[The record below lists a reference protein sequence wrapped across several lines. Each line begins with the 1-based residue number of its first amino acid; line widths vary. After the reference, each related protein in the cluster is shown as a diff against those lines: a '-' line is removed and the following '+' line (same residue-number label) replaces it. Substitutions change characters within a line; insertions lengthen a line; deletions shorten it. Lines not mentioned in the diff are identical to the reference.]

1 VLSRLVRIVNLT
13 IAILVL
19 LIAVAVYWYAVRPL
33 PKTSGE
39 ITAPIRQPAV
49 IKRDAR
55 GIPHIEASSWQ
66 DAIFLQGYA
75 TAQDR
80 LWQMD
85 GLRRFGAGDLGE
97 VFGPSALASDERSR
111 QMRMRAIAEA
121 YVHGLA
127 PRHREVLVEYARGV
141 NYFIDTHRGDYSLE
155 FSLPG
160 RQYGPRPWTLV
171 DSMLVGLVMI
181 RDLTDSSKFEFDK
194 GALLQMA
201 DPAKVRTL
209 FPSLQGQYVSPG
221 SNAWAV
227 SGLRTA
233 DGKPMA
239 ANDPHLAYRIPN
251 TWHLVH
257 IRAPGLNV
265 SGAALPGLPCVI
277 TGHNEQIAWGVTNLE
292 VDVMDLY
299 AEQMDERN
307 GRYLF
312 QGKVEQAQLDR
323 QVIGVRGRKP
333 VEVDTWVTRHGPVVL
348 HQNGKA
354 YSMRWIAA
362 EGFDFPFFDIDRAQN
377 WEEFRA
383 ALSGYWSPAQ
393 NFIYADRAGNIG
405 YQAAGRTPVRHD
417 FDGDTPLDGA
427 SGKCEWDG
435 YIPFEQMPHAYNP
448 ASGMV
453 VTANQNPFPPDFAYR
468 IDGSFAD
475 KYRVEQ
481 IRALLNRKSK
491 LTVSY
496 MLAVQKDVY
505 SAYDYFLAQQVLA
518 GFAKRGSNDAL
529 TRDAVRIF
537 RRWNGQMDKD
547 DAAPMMTQLLHT
559 QIGTVLVAS
568 LLQPAMNKAL
578 SAKLESQPQNTQIKA
593 GQPGRTAIAGSS
605 PSVSVSGP
613 TVPDIFPRP
622 QVIEGLLRSRP
633 HGWVANDDWDA
644 WLLENF
650 RSALQDGRKRQGTP
664 IAKWRWGRMLEWK
677 LAHPV
682 GRELPVVDAFF
693 DIGPVEMSGSGTTV
707 KQTTST
713 LGPSERMVVDLG
725 DLDKSVQNL
734 VVGESGFV
742 ASPHYKDQWWAY
754 YVSESFPMQFD
765 HVDAKEV
772 LRVGPERQ

>member
-1 VLSRLVRIVNLT
+1 VLPRLVRIINVS

-19 LIAVAVYWYAVRPL
+19 LMAFAAYWYAVRPL
-33 PKTSGE
+33 PKTSGA
-39 ITAPIRQPAV
+39 ITAPITGPAA

-55 GIPHIEASSWQ
+55 GVPHIEASSWQ

-85 GLRRFGAGDLGE
+85 GLRRFAAGELAE
-97 VFGPSALASDERSR
+97 VFGPSALALDERSR
-111 QMRMRAIAEA
+111 KMRMRAIADS
-121 YVHGLA
+121 YVQRLKGTD
-127 PRHREVLVEYARGV
+127 RELLVEYARGV

-160 RQYGPRPWTLV
+160 HSYDPRPWTLT

-227 SGLRTA
+227 SGTHTE
-233 DGKPMA
+233 DGKPIA
-239 ANDPHLAYRIPN
+239 ANDPHLACRIPN

-257 IRAPGLNV
+257 LKAPGLNV
-265 SGAALPGLPCVI
+265 SGAALPGLPAVI
-277 TGHNEQIAWGVTNLE
+277 TGHNDQIAWGVTNLQA
-292 VDVMDLY
+292 DVMDLY
-299 AEQMDERN
+299 AEQIDERN

-312 QGKVEQAQLDR
+312 QDKLEQAQFDP

-348 HQNGKA
+348 HRNGKS
-354 YSMRWIAA
+354 YSMRWIATD
-362 EGFDFPFFDIDRAQN
+362 GFDFPFFEVDRAQN
-377 WEEFRA
+377 WQQFRA
-383 ALSGYWSPAQ
+383 ALSGYWAAAQ

-405 YQAAGRTPVRHD
+405 YQAAGRVPVRHD

-427 SGKCEWDG
+427 SGKFEWDG
-435 YIPFEQMPHAYNP
+435 YIPFEQMPSVYNP
-448 ASGMV
+448 ASGIV
-453 VTANQNPFPPDFAYR
+453 ATANQNPFPPDFAYR
-468 IDGSFAD
+468 INGSFAD

-491 LTVSY
+491 LTVPY
-496 MLAVQKDVY
+496 MLTIQKDVY
-505 SAYDYFLAQQVLA
+505 SAYGYFLAQQVLTA
-518 GFAKRGSNDAL
+518 FAKRGSNDPL
-529 TRDAVRIF
+529 TRDAIPVL
-537 RRWNGQMDKD
+537 RRWNGQMEKD
-547 DAAPMMTQLLHT
+547 DAAPMMTELLNT
-559 QIGTVLVAS
+559 QIGTMLVAS
-568 LLQPAMNKAL
+568 LLQPAMNAAL
-578 SAKLESQPQNTQIKA
+578 SAKLQSEPQNTQIKA
-593 GQPGRTAIAGSS
+593 GKPGRTVVTASALNA
-605 PSVSVSGP
+605 PV
-613 TVPDIFPRP
+613 VPDIFPRP
-622 QVIEGLLRSRP
+622 QVIEGLLRSRT

-650 RSALQDGRKRQGTP
+650 SSALQDGRKRQGTP
-664 IAKWRWGRMLEWK
+664 IAKWRWGRMLEWNFT
-677 LAHPV
+677 HPV
-682 GRELPVVDAFF
+682 GKELPIVDRFF
-693 DIGPVEMSGSGTTV
+693 DIGPVEMSGSGTAV

-725 DLDKSVQNL
+725 GLDKSVQNL
-734 VVGESGFV
+734 TVGESGFV

-754 YVSESFPMQFD
+754 YVGQSFPMQFD

-772 LRVGPERQ
+772 LRVRPEGQ